1 MTLSKLFDLANAS
14 GGTLYL
20 MALLMLVALTVII
33 ERSRYLSK
41 MQQDGDSLID
51 LLHDGSAMDHEVLL
65 KALQQYENL
74 PHASVVHA
82 SLIEPDTSERDVCA
96 GHLEEAI
103 MREVPTLDRSLWV
116 LDTVI
121 TLAPLLGLFGT
132 IIGMFGAFSV
142 LGDVQNGAGQVTG
155 GIAEALIATASG
167 LMIAMIGLV
176 FFNWLNTKVRMIVH
190 QMEII
195 KVMIL
200 NRRFGRHQSTGTRA
214 TLKAV

>member
-1 MTLSKLFDLANAS
+1 MTPSKLFDLANAS

-132 IIGMFGAFSV
+132 VVGMIELFGVQDAAGANPGQLAHGISVALYNTGFGLAIAMPALVFYRYFRALVDGFVIDMEQQAIRFVDTV
-142 LGDVQNGAGQVTG
+142 LGARN
-155 GIAEALIATASG
+155 
-167 LMIAMIGLV
+167 
-176 FFNWLNTKVRMIVH
+176 
-190 QMEII
+190 
-195 KVMIL
+195 
-200 NRRFGRHQSTGTRA
+200 
-214 TLKAV
+214 

>member
-1 MTLSKLFDLANAS
+1 
-14 GGTLYL
+14 
-20 MALLMLVALTVII
+20 MALLLLVALTVII

-41 MQQDGDSLID
+41 MQQDGDVLID
-51 LLHDGSAMDHEVLL
+51 LLHDGSVTDHEVLL
-65 KALQQYENL
+65 KALQQHENL

-142 LGDVQNGAGQVTG
+142 LGDVQNGASQVTG

-167 LMIAMIGLV
+167 LLIAMIGLV
-176 FFNWLNTKVRMIVH
+176 FFNWLNTKVRTIVH

-200 NRRFGRHQSTGTRA
+200 NRRFGRLQPSGTRA

>member
-1 MTLSKLFDLANAS
+1 MTPSKLFELANAS

-33 ERSRYLSK
+33 ERSRFLSK
-41 MQQDGDSLID
+41 MQQDGDRLID
-51 LLHDGSAMDHEVLL
+51 LLHDGSAIDQEVLV

-82 SLIEPDTSERDVCA
+82 SLIEPDTTEREVCA

-167 LMIAMIGLV
+167 LLIAMIGLV

-200 NRRFGRHQSTGTRA
+200 NRRFGSHQSTGARGN
-214 TLKAV
+214 LKAV

>member
-1 MTLSKLFDLANAS
+1 
-14 GGTLYL
+14 
-20 MALLMLVALTVII
+20 
-33 ERSRYLSK
+33 
-41 MQQDGDSLID
+41 MQQDGESLID
-51 LLHDGSAMDHEVLL
+51 LLHDGVALNKEDLL
-65 KALQQYENL
+65 VALQKHNNL

-82 SLIEPDTSERDVCA
+82 SLIEPEGSDRDACA

-103 MREVPTLDRSLWV
+103 MREVPSLDRSLWV

-142 LGDVQNGAGQVTG
+142 LGDVQNGASQVTG

-167 LMIAMIGLV
+167 LLIAMIGLL
-176 FFNWLNTKVRMIVH
+176 FFNWLTTKVRMIVH

-200 NRRFGRHQSTGTRA
+200 NRRFGSQQGLMARN